1 MMIWLAIAAMTLVV
15 TAILLWSL
23 VRARPVMA
31 DRREIEL
38 AVARDQ
44 LSEVSRDAER
54 GLLAQEEA
62 ESARIEVARRLLA
75 HDRAGLNLHAPA
87 AHARIGA
94 WWLSALVAPVA
105 ALALYAAMG
114 APQLK
119 TEPAASA
126 EQNEMVKL
134 VNTLAQKMTN
144 RPNDLDGWKLLARS
158 AAGIGQFEMALDAFR
173 KAIALDGNKDMLLV
187 GDFAETLV
195 LSQRGVV
202 PEARHAFDAVLAA
215 DPKDARAR
223 YYLAQAQAQIG
234 AWDKAIEQWTAIL
247 KGAPPDADYI
257 LAVQARISEARER
270 LGQSGPQP
278 AAPQPAVPSPPARQG
293 GPSSEDVAAAANMNA
308 GDRAGMIESMVA
320 RLAERLKSNP
330 DDAAGWRKL
339 GRAYLVLGRIDDAVA
354 AYGQSTERD
363 PKSVEGWAGLAQ
375 ALRQQTPNA
384 NSQTQAR
391 YDQVLAQLLSLDP
404 NNADALFELGA
415 QAVRAKRSDA
425 AREYW
430 TRLLEGIPKDEPVRK
445 DALAKM
451 RQIADDAHIAPSALG
466 LDMK

>member
-215 DPKDARAR
+215 DPKDARAL

-234 AWDKAIEQWTAIL
+234 AWNKAVEQWSAIL
-247 KGAPPDADYI
+247 KDAPPDADYI
-257 LAVQARISEARER
+257 QAVQARISEARER
-270 LGQSGPQP
+270 LGQSAAQLP
-278 AAPQPAVPSPPARQG
+278 APSPQARQG
-293 GPSSEDVAAAANMNA
+293 GPTSEDVAAAANMNA

-320 RLAERLKSNP
+320 RLAERLKANP

-339 GRAYLVLGRIDDAVA
+339 GRAYLVLGRIDDAVS

-363 PKSVEGWAGLAQ
+363 PKSIEGFAGLAQ
-375 ALRQQTPNA
+375 ALRQQTPNPDA
-384 NSQTQAR
+384 EAQAR
-391 YDQVLAQLLSLDP
+391 YGQVLARLIALDP
-404 NNADALFELGA
+404 NNGDALFDLGA
-415 QAVRAKRSDA
+415 QAARAKRIDA
-425 AREYW
+425 ARDYW

-445 DALAKM
+445 AALAKM
-451 RQIADDAHIAPSALG
+451 RQIADEAHIAPSALG
-466 LDMK
+466 LDLK